1 MRALRWTGLAGAVVL
16 AAAGCGSGGEGS
28 ASPTG
33 ARQCL
38 TAAGFAVLQAP
49 ASPILHTTGE
59 LDVTRGG
66 LRAGVYFF
74 SSESAAG
81 RDAVALG
88 RTLASTGGGMSVQRG
103 RVVVGYARRPS
114 GDERDRLEGCLGS

>member
-1 MRALRWTGLAGAVVL
+1 VSALRWTGLGSAILL

-28 ASPTG
+28 ASPTA
-33 ARQCL
+33 ARRCL
-38 TAAGFAVLQAP
+38 SGAGFAVVEGP
-49 ASPILHTTGE
+49 ASPLLGTTAE
-59 LDVTRGG
+59 LDVTRGR

-74 SSESAAG
+74 SSQSAAG

-88 RTLASTGGGMSVQRG
+88 RTLASTSRGLAVQRG

-114 GDERDRLEGCLGS
+114 SVERDRLEGCLG